1 MKQHARQSTAAKRW
15 RSGLALAVISCGVM
29 VLSSCGGGA
38 TDSSSPVIRGMGESK
53 QSTLSVS
60 NTTLTGTVPT
70 AIELRTSGGSGTGV
84 ITFTVTGTA
93 CAVNGTSLEATDAAT
108 CIVKAKKAASPGW
121 KETTSAA
128 KTFTFTVAQ
137 GA

>member
-1 MKQHARQSTAAKRW
+1 
-15 RSGLALAVISCGVM
+15 M

-38 TDSSSPVIRGMGESK
+38 TDSSSPVIRGMGEDNK

-60 NTTLTGTVPT
+60 NTTLTHTVPT
-70 AIELRTSGGSGTGV
+70 AIELRTSGGSGTGAV
-84 ITFTVTGTA
+84 TFTVTGTA
-93 CAVNGTSLEATDAAT
+93 CSVSGTSLNATAAAT
-108 CIVKAKKAASPGW
+108 CIVRAKKAASAGW

-128 KTFTFTVAQ
+128 KTFTFAAAQ

>member
-15 RSGLALAVISCGVM
+15 RSGLALAVISCGAV

-60 NTTLTGTVPT
+60 NTTLTGTVGT
-70 AIELRTSGGSGTGV
+70 AIALTTSGGSGTGAV
-84 ITFTVTGTA
+84 TFTVTGTA
-93 CAVNGTSLEATDAAT
+93 CSVSGTSLEATAAAT
-108 CIVKAKKAASPGW
+108 CIVRAKKAASANW

-128 KTFTFTVAQ
+128 KTFTFAVA
-137 GA
+137 

>member
-15 RSGLALAVISCGVM
+15 RSGLALAVISCGAV

-60 NTTLTGTVPT
+60 NTTLTGTVGT
-70 AIELRTSGGSGTGV
+70 AIALTTSGGSGTGAV
-84 ITFTVTGTA
+84 TFTVTGTA
-93 CAVNGTSLEATDAAT
+93 CSVSGTSLNATAAAT
-108 CIVKAKKAASPGW
+108 CIVRAKKAASANW

-128 KTFTFTVAQ
+128 KTFTFAVA
-137 GA
+137 